1 MYRVH
6 SIKYEICKI
15 PRAYTEHTIGY
26 ETEYYQTLK
35 YFFFRKGIEKSLAVF
50 AQYQFDMQIPH
61 GKKRNH

>member
-1 MYRVH
+1 MQNSKSLYG
-6 SIKYEICKI
+6 
-15 PRAYTEHTIGY
+15 AYYVGY

-61 GKKRNH
+61 GKKDMEKRNH